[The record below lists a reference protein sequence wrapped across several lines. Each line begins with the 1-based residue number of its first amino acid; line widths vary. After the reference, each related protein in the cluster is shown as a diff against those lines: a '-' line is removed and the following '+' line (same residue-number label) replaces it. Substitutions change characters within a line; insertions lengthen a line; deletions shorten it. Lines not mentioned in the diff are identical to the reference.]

1 MVYLKRLLRLTLVLA
16 AFIGVLAAAIVIAA
30 PQARTVIASHHSDH
44 EQLTL
49 KPLAQ
54 RSYIYDSKG
63 NEQGVMTNRENPQNR
78 VTVSLDQIPEPV
90 VESIL
95 AVEDANFYRHK
106 GVNIRSIARAVD
118 ANLESGGVSQGGS
131 TITQQVV
138 KNSLVGDDRDFARK
152 IREAFLAVELE
163 KQMEKDEILEYYLNS
178 VYFGGGAYGVQA
190 AAELYY
196 SKDVSELDW
205 AEGAMLAAL
214 IASPNDYNPVRHP
227 ERAKKQRTLAFR
239 RLVETGKLTKEEA
252 EFADAFPLPTKTVRP
267 APPYDYFVDAVQE
280 ELLKDPKYGLG
291 RTDTERN
298 RNVYEGGIKV
308 YTTFDPDM
316 QAKAIQARDET
327 LPNSNGDG
335 TFTVTNPKT
344 GQPEM
349 GTQAIASVE
358 PSSGAVRVMVGG
370 PGFDRVKLNL
380 TMQGRQPGSTMKTF
394 VAASLFEQGYTPQS
408 TLSGSCTFKWPDAK
422 KPGSKTTTYAGKLGS
437 VQSMLASSSNCGFIG
452 LGQAA
457 GLDAVADLAERVGVR
472 SSLYTFDDE
481 GQPNPLP
488 FVLPLGTENISPL
501 DMASSY
507 ATFAND
513 GFYNEPYLIERIE
526 DSNGRVIYQHRS
538 QPRRVVDET
547 TARFVTQVLEANVRS
562 GTGTRARIASGQ
574 PAGGKTGT
582 TDNATD
588 LWFVGYTPQLS
599 TAVWMGV
606 PVGSVPL
613 ERQFSGAFGGRFPA
627 ATWGRYYS
635 LIMEGQPIV
644 DFLDPETT
652 IRTKSIPRPDTM
664 VAGSSSSGRSSGT
677 TRRNRPSTT
686 TTTAPAGNGGGG
698 GGGAADDED
707 DGGGDGGGGGGGGGG
722 GTPGGGTTPGGT
734 TPGGGGGGPG
744 GGGGGPGGGGGGGD

>member
-1 MVYLKRLLRLTLVLA
+1 VVYLKRLLRLALVLA
-16 AFIGVLAAAIVIAA
+16 AISGVLAGALVLAA
-30 PQARTVIASHHSDH
+30 PQARTVVSAHHSDH

-78 VTVSLDQIPEPV
+78 VTVSLDKIPEPV
-90 VESIL
+90 IESIL

-138 KNSLVGDDRDFARK
+138 KNSLVGDDRDFSRK

-178 VYFGGGAYGVQA
+178 VNFGGGAYGVQA

-196 SKDVSELDW
+196 DKDVSELDW

-214 IASPNDYNPVRHP
+214 IASPNGYNPVRHP
-227 ERAKKQRTLAFR
+227 DRAKRQRTLAFR
-239 RLVETGKLTKEEA
+239 RLVETGKLTREEA
-252 EFADAFPLPTKTVRP
+252 DFADAFPLPTKTVRP
-267 APPYDYFVDAVQE
+267 APPYDYFLDYVQE

-291 RTDTERN
+291 RSDIERN

-316 QAKAIQARDET
+316 QAKAVQARDET
-327 LPNSNGDG
+327 MPDNNGDG
-335 TFTVTNPKT
+335 TFTVTNPET

-370 PGFDRVKLNL
+370 PGFDRVQFNI
-380 TMQGRQPGSTMKTF
+380 TTSGRQPGSTMKTF

-437 VQSMLASSSNCGFIG
+437 IQSMLSASSNCGFVG

-457 GLDAVADLAERVGVR
+457 GLDAVADLTERVGVR
-472 SSLYTFDDE
+472 KSSLYTFDSE

-488 FVLPLGTENISPL
+488 YVLPLGTENISPL
-501 DMASSY
+501 EMATAY

-526 DSNGRVIYQHRS
+526 DSTGRVIYQHRS

-547 TARFVTQVLEANVRS
+547 TARYVTQVLETNVRS

-613 ERQFSGAFGGRFPA
+613 ERRFSGAFGGRFPA

-635 LIMEGQPIV
+635 LLMEGQPIV
-644 DFLDPETT
+644 DFLEPVTT
-652 IRTKSIPRPDTM
+652 ARTKSIPRPELM
-664 VAGSSSSGRSSGT
+664 SGGFSRSSGSGTGT

-686 TTTAPAGNGGGG
+686 TPTTTPPGNGGGG
-698 GGGAADDED
+698 GGGADDDDD
-707 DGGGDGGGGGGGGGG
+707 DGGTTGG
-722 GTPGGGTTPGGT
+722 GTPGGGTTPAGT
-734 TPGGGGGGPG
+734 TPGGGTPG
-744 GGGGGPGGGGGGGD
+744 GGGGDGD